1 MTLGLVGWFGDP
13 AVVMFPRVRR
23 RSGGAGLPD
32 FTPFLLMLP
41 PPPHEKLV
49 GIVLALRRGTMG
61 LLLLFF
67 GPTIDV
73 WTHRRMDGRR
83 PMILVFRADGSTI
96 DVWTHRRLDPPTADW
111 VEISCFFLRYS
122 YKRIGWMVGS

>member
-1 MTLGLVGWFGDP
+1 MTLGLVGCWFGDP
-13 AVVMFPRVRR
+13 AVVMFPQVKR
-23 RSGGAGLPD
+23 RSGGSGLPD

-41 PPPHEKLV
+41 PPPHEKL

-83 PMILVFRADGSTI
+83 PLILVFRADG
-96 DVWTHRRLDPPTADW
+96 WTHRRLDPPTVGPTDGRLGGNFSLFPS
-111 VEISCFFLRYS
+111 IFL
-122 YKRIGWMVGS
+122 

>member
-13 AVVMFPRVRR
+13 AVVMFPQVKR
-23 RSGGAGLPD
+23 RSGGSGLPD

-41 PPPHEKLV
+41 PPPHEKL

-83 PMILVFRADGSTI
+83 PMILVFRADG
-96 DVWTHRRLDPPTADW
+96 WTHRRMDGRRPTGW
-111 VEISCFFLRYS
+111 KLFRFFLRYS